1 MSSFESWWK
10 RFLPLKKVS
19 PIDRYR
25 VDVVTSSLE
34 LTVAELVPLEIRY
47 ALALRPMRF
56 EIFRKLLDEG
66 YGIGVRVVEKTPE
79 RVLHAVDR
87 ISRYTQHNTILPWLE
102 ILLREEKIPIFT
114 TSELESA
121 EKAGVFLYEEIKI
134 ILEKRFE
141 FRKIVIVD
149 LHNHGVG
156 DEQRRFMQEVNE
168 DIFPLAIDA
177 IVHRVMFDNAHSRT
191 AVAQTIIKS
200 LIFIGP
206 CAHAL
211 EHVLSGLGKVFAAS
225 ADDILA
231 EVAELFALRGSG
243 FTWRQLAIRGKIL
256 IPVFILATIGA
267 FQVEPMIRAGH
278 VGLAGVV
285 FGLSAV
291 ALSLTTAVQ
300 SIFLY
305 KHSYESLVRENK
317 LQLLPGQSVIGFAL
331 KQDFTN
337 PARLGLFIG
346 AICSPLMAAFVF
358 SSFTHLVENGW
369 ILALLGSVES
379 LVAGAVVTMSTSFEK
394 SLFRY
399 KLRRALGETLDKGR
413 MMS

>member
-1 MSSFESWWK
+1 M
-10 RFLPLKKVS
+10 PLRQTS

-25 VDVVTSSLE
+25 VDVVTSAPE

-47 ALALRPMRF
+47 ALALRPSRF
-56 EIFRKLLDEG
+56 EAFRKLLDDG

-79 RVLHAVDR
+79 RVLQAVDR
-87 ISRYTQHNTILPWLE
+87 ISRHTQHNTILPWLE
-102 ILLREEKIPIFT
+102 ILLREEKIPLFST
-114 TSELESA
+114 AELEA
-121 EKAGVFLYEEIKI
+121 TEKAGVFLYEEIKV
-134 ILEKRFE
+134 ILEQRFE
-141 FRKIVIVD
+141 FRKIILVD
-149 LHNHGVG
+149 LRNQGVG

-225 ADDILA
+225 ADDVIA

-243 FTWRQLAIRGKIL
+243 FTWRQLAVRSKIL

-267 FQVEPMIRAGH
+267 FQVEPLIRAGQIR
-278 VGLAGVV
+278 LAGVV

-291 ALSLTTAVQ
+291 ALSLTTAIQ

-305 KHSYESLVRENK
+305 RHSYESLVREGK
-317 LQLLPGQSVIGFAL
+317 IALLPGQSVTSLAL
-331 KQDFTN
+331 RQDFTN
-337 PARLGLFIG
+337 PARLGLFVG
-346 AICSPLMAAFVF
+346 AVCSPIMAALIFG
-358 SSFTHLVENGW
+358 SFTHLVENGW
-369 ILALLGSVES
+369 VLALLGSVES
-379 LVAGAVVTMSTSFEK
+379 LVAGAVVIASASFER
-394 SLFRY
+394 SLFRF
-399 KLRRALGETLDKGR
+399 KVRRALHTTLDKGAHVA
-413 MMS
+413 